1 MQPLVTTRTTSSPPP
16 KLLDRVRWH
25 LRVKHY
31 SIRTEEAY
39 TDWIRRF
46 ILFHRKRHPLLCFA
60 LTIGLFV
67 PCAHSETTVPRDFSI
82 VAHFGSGSIDPGD
95 SAAAWHYAL
104 RADGKATLEVFRFPG
119 GSHHTTRRSFS
130 LAQSE
135 LVHMLAAIEKQG
147 FFSLPKEMYGQ
158 VTDSPS
164 YDLDV
169 TAGGRHHKVRV
180 YAPYDVHDKR
190 SLRRFRRVW
199 EAVFRPIS
207 QPDGGDAIHHLRV
220 NS

>member
-1 MQPLVTTRTTSSPPP
+1 MRS
-16 KLLDRVRWH
+16 H
-25 LRVKHY
+25 
-31 SIRTEEAY
+31 
-39 TDWIRRF
+39 F
-46 ILFHRKRHPLLCFA
+46 LCFTLA
-60 LTIGLFV
+60 IAVVV
-67 PCAHSETTVPRDFSI
+67 PCARSESTVPRDFSI
-82 VAHFGSGSIDPGD
+82 VAHFSSGSIDPGD
-95 SAAAWHYAL
+95 SAAAWHYTL
-104 RADGKATLEVFRFPG
+104 RADGKATLDVFRFPG
-119 GSHHTTRRSFS
+119 GSRHTTRSLFS

-135 LVHMLAAIEKQG
+135 LVHILAAIEKQG
-147 FFSLPKEMYGQ
+147 FFSFPTEMYGQ

-164 YDLDV
+164 YDLDI

-199 EAVFRPIS
+199 EAVFRPVP